1 MSAVEIRPVQEDDLD
16 ALYEHQADAVAAEM
30 AAFPSRDRA
39 TFLEHWKSR
48 VLVGSSNYARVVL
61 ADGAVAGN
69 IVSWIDPENG
79 HRLFGYWLGREFW
92 GRGVAT
98 EAVRL
103 SLSEINDR
111 PIYADV
117 ALHNIGSQRVL
128 EKNGFVRESA
138 DQRMGEGA
146 DGIELYFYKLD

>member
-1 MSAVEIRPVQEDDLD
+1 MSVIEIRPVQPEDLE
-16 ALYEHQADAVAAEM
+16 ALYDQQADQVAAEM

-39 TFLEHWKSR
+39 TFVNHWNTR
-48 VLVGSSNYARVVL
+48 ILVNPTGLARAVI

-69 IVSWIDPENG
+69 IISWIDPDTG

-92 GRGVAT
+92 GRGIAT

-103 SLSEINDR
+103 YLAELTER
-111 PIYADV
+111 PVYADV
-117 ALHNIGSQRVL
+117 AAHNIGSQRVL

-138 DQRMGEGA
+138 EPRPSE
-146 DGIELYFYKLD
+146 DGIELFFYRLD

>member
-1 MSAVEIRPVQEDDLD
+1 MPTVELRSVEPDDLEI
-16 ALYEHQADAVAAEM
+16 LYEHQADPVAAEM

-39 TFLEHWKSR
+39 TFLQHWKTR
-48 VLVGSSNYARVVL
+48 VLAIPANYKRVVI

-69 IVSWIDPENG
+69 VVSWLDAESG

-92 GRGVAT
+92 GKGIAT

-103 SLSEINDR
+103 ALVEITDR

-117 ALHNIGSQRVL
+117 AVHNIGSQRVL
-128 EKNGFVRESA
+128 EKTGFLRISDEPTV
-138 DQRMGEGA
+138 EG
-146 DGIELYFYKLD
+146 DGVGLFLYRLD